1 MWLDKQPHF
10 FYIKVISGDIIMNN
24 EEQEKVQV
32 QAENDT
38 AETSTGNIAD
48 NAEKPSETWEE
59 ADEVKEETATESE
72 VEVSAEAVL
81 KAEVAALKDQLLRK
95 EADYQN
101 YRKRMAREVSDA
113 RRIGLVETIMPFL
126 QVFDLFEMAMKAA
139 ETSDNVAALKQ
150 GLEMILAQYGKTID
164 ELGVQK
170 FDTIGESFDPM
181 WHDAVAYE
189 NSETAAEGII
199 IKQWN
204 CGYKMGDRLLRPA
217 RVIVSSGRAEAA
229 AEESAGDTANVEKAD
244 DGQ

>member
-1 MWLDKQPHF
+1 M
-10 FYIKVISGDIIMNN
+10 SN
-24 EEQEKVQV
+24 EEQEKVQNNT
-32 QAENDT
+32 AENAT
-38 AETSTGNIAD
+38 ET
-48 NAEKPSETWEE
+48 PSENVQE
-59 ADEVKEETATESE
+59 APGGNKAESWNEASEVKDASSAEPE
-72 VEVSAEAVL
+72 VEVSPEALL
-81 KAEVAALKDQLLRK
+81 KAEVAELKDMLLRK

-113 RRIGLVETIMPFL
+113 RRIGLVETITPFL

-139 ETSDNVAALKQ
+139 DKSDNVAALKQ

-170 FDTIGESFDPM
+170 FDAIGDKFDPM

-189 NSETAAEGII
+189 NNEETAEGII

-217 RVIVSSGRAEAA
+217 RVIVSSGPAQAEEPA
-229 AEESAGDTANVEKAD
+229 AETPEDEKAD
-244 DGQ
+244 KGQ

>member
-1 MWLDKQPHF
+1 M
-10 FYIKVISGDIIMNN
+10 IMSN
-24 EEQEKVQV
+24 EEQEKVQA
-32 QAENDT
+32 QAAEAAAEAAAENS
-38 AETSTGNIAD
+38 AENQPEA
-48 NAEKPSETWEE
+48 AEGAW
-59 ADEVKEETATESE
+59 DVKEEIKDDAQAAPE
-72 VEVSAEAVL
+72 VEVSPEAVL
-81 KAEVAALKDQLLRK
+81 KAEVADLKDQLLRK

-113 RRIGLVETIMPFL
+113 RRIGLVETITPFL

-139 ETSDNVAALKQ
+139 DKSDNVAALKQ

-170 FDTIGESFDPM
+170 FDAVGETFDPM

-189 NSETAAEGII
+189 NNEEIAEGVI

-217 RVIVSSGRAEAA
+217 RVIVSSGKAEAPA
-229 AEESAGDTANVEKAD
+229 EKTEAPESEKAEE
-244 DGQ
+244 QQ

>member
-1 MWLDKQPHF
+1 M
-10 FYIKVISGDIIMNN
+10 SN
-24 EEQEKVQV
+24 EEQEKVQT
-32 QAENDT
+32 QAEDT
-38 AETSTGNIAD
+38 AVENSAENSDATG
-48 NAEKPSETWEE
+48 ETWE
-59 ADEVKEETATESE
+59 AASEVKEETPAETE
-72 VEVSAEAVL
+72 VEVSPEAAL
-81 KAEVAALKDQLLRK
+81 KAEIAELKDQLLRK

-139 ETSDNVAALKQ
+139 DSSDNVAALKQ

-170 FDTIGESFDPM
+170 FDTIGENFDPM

-189 NSETAAEGII
+189 NSETAAEGVIV
-199 IKQWN
+199 KQWN

-217 RVIVSSGRAEAA
+217 RVIVSSGPKAEENASETA
-229 AEESAGDTANVEKAD
+229 AEENAAE
-244 DGQ
+244 GQ

>member
-1 MWLDKQPHF
+1 M
-10 FYIKVISGDIIMNN
+10 SN
-24 EEQEKVQV
+24 EEQEKVQAQPQTSENAV
-32 QAENDT
+32 PEASAAGEWQDAGEIAE
-38 AETSTGNIAD
+38 
-48 NAEKPSETWEE
+48 EK
-59 ADEVKEETATESE
+59 ATEPT
-72 VEVSAEAVL
+72 VELSPEAVL
-81 KAEVAALKDQLLRK
+81 QAEVADLKDQLLRK

-113 RRIGLVETIMPFL
+113 RRIGLVETVTPFL

-164 ELGVQK
+164 ELGVQR
-170 FDTIGESFDPM
+170 FDAIGAEFDPM

-189 NSETAAEGII
+189 NNPDAAEGII

-217 RVIVSSGRAEAA
+217 RVIVSSGPVKDVADAPETEKSG
-229 AEESAGDTANVEKAD
+229 EENV
-244 DGQ
+244 Q